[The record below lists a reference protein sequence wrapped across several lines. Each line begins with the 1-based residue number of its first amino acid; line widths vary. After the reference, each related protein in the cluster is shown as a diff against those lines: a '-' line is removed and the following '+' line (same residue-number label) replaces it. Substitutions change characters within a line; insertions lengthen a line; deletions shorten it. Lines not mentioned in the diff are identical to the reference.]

1 MLRCEFCLTTAILFL
16 GAVNCLAADRTLRFP
31 DDRNC
36 GTLSICPPP
45 TESEFI
51 SGFHDFGQPS
61 KSLGKARGTIV
72 VSDSDFIELSL
83 NGEETNDLGF
93 LKKLPERSIEGMKIT
108 KAKLRTVDFERIA
121 GLTGLRHLYL
131 YDCSFEE
138 PSGISEVIA
147 LPHLEWMMFSI
158 SGSEMDRSALMRW
171 VSKCPK
177 LRYLYDRDREFSLE
191 SIRLFKGHPERLFLQ
206 AKLGS
211 NAMEVISAL
220 QQIPRLQALNLTIG
234 ADATDGYW
242 KELPKLKNVELIN
255 WNGGEIDAAILKSI
269 GGCPKLRTL
278 RLQGGIKIKSDFP
291 SGLPFCA
298 NLEEVG
304 INPQSIEYTPAELHK
319 GLCGMERLKR
329 WPRIEN
335 ADAVTLNH
343 MGEVANLERIAI
355 SGLGK
360 DCSIEQIERILRK
373 KTLRAIDLSDIP
385 FSPQISGAI
394 SGCENLEFLRL
405 TVDTFDGQYLN
416 PAKLT
421 KLDQLSLEVAGEAT
435 NLSELAK
442 LESLSQLDLDLS
454 SQSTEQYE
462 FIRHAKSLKSL
473 DLQTGFVDDQV
484 ASWIVENGGIT
495 GFRTLQNCVMTDAG
509 VGKLAAC
516 KSLQR
521 LSIGGF
527 ITRDAVKSLLRLPE
541 LLSLHLCSD
550 LLSSEDRNELKNSF
564 KSLERVS
571 FSDMQTTFGKI
582 VVGIDGIWR
591 NREPAWQDS
600 MDSLEGS
607 DLRAMF
613 WESLNDAELKKYEEK
628 VVLVDFWGTWC
639 GPCLA
644 LEPELIRMQQK
655 LGRQG
660 FHVLAI
666 HSTRGDVNLDD
677 YLKRKPKP
685 WQNIRDENSVLEQ
698 RFHVPNW
705 PSLYLFDRNGK
716 LQAAKVHRLNLESSV
731 KKLLDRN

>member
-51 SGFHDFGQPS
+51 SGYQVFGQPS
-61 KSLGKARGTIV
+61 KSLGKAKGTII
-72 VSDSDFIELSL
+72 VSDSDFIELSMV
-83 NGEETNDLGF
+83 GEETSDLGF

-121 GLTGLRHLYL
+121 GLTGLRYLYL

-177 LRYLYDRDREFSLE
+177 LGYLYDRDREFSLE
-191 SIRLFKGHPERLFLQ
+191 SIRLFKGHPGRLFLQ

-242 KELPKLKNVELIN
+242 KELSKLKNVELIN

-304 INPQSIEYTPAELHK
+304 INSQSIEYTPAELHK

-329 WPRIEN
+329 WPRIKN
-335 ADAVTLNH
+335 ADSVTLNH
-343 MGEVANLERIAI
+343 MGEIANLERIAI

-360 DCSIEQIERILRK
+360 DCSI
-373 KTLRAIDLSDIP
+373 
-385 FSPQISGAI
+385 
-394 SGCENLEFLRL
+394 
-405 TVDTFDGQYLN
+405 
-416 PAKLT
+416 
-421 KLDQLSLEVAGEAT
+421 
-435 NLSELAK
+435 
-442 LESLSQLDLDLS
+442 
-454 SQSTEQYE
+454 
-462 FIRHAKSLKSL
+462 
-473 DLQTGFVDDQV
+473 
-484 ASWIVENGGIT
+484 
-495 GFRTLQNCVMTDAG
+495 
-509 VGKLAAC
+509 
-516 KSLQR
+516 
-521 LSIGGF
+521 
-527 ITRDAVKSLLRLPE
+527 
-541 LLSLHLCSD
+541 
-550 LLSSEDRNELKNSF
+550 
-564 KSLERVS
+564 
-571 FSDMQTTFGKI
+571 
-582 VVGIDGIWR
+582 
-591 NREPAWQDS
+591 
-600 MDSLEGS
+600 
-607 DLRAMF
+607 
-613 WESLNDAELKKYEEK
+613 
-628 VVLVDFWGTWC
+628 
-639 GPCLA
+639 
-644 LEPELIRMQQK
+644 
-655 LGRQG
+655 
-660 FHVLAI
+660 
-666 HSTRGDVNLDD
+666 
-677 YLKRKPKP
+677 
-685 WQNIRDENSVLEQ
+685 
-698 RFHVPNW
+698 
-705 PSLYLFDRNGK
+705 
-716 LQAAKVHRLNLESSV
+716 
-731 KKLLDRN
+731 